1 MGGWVG
7 GLGWLEKSKI
17 KLSQLSTKLKLKLKL
32 SLATSHLGIEPEMAN
47 FSKQKRIAVLEPV
60 LGSSGDRT
68 GKGKFLK
75 TKKNCSFRAKK
86 GPNIAV

>member
-1 MGGWVG
+1 MRGGWCGEVENKAI
-7 GLGWLEKSKI
+7 W
-17 KLSQLSTKLKLKLKL
+17 KLKLKL